1 MTRPSTPRFYIV
13 LAGTILLT
21 GVLMHLAGLL
31 AAEGLLYWEIALSV
45 LAAFITYFPFVAV
58 GEWIWH
64 RYGYHRPW
72 RIGFMNHIHTL
83 HHVHHHWRCY
93 PPAEYVRDGDVDY
106 ISVLPT
112 HAYRICQSPLERA
125 TAYSAQYFLYLV
137 PMATILILPGWLIS
151 GNPAFTFTLIIL
163 HIIMSHIFVRVHDY
177 MHQPAGRWMERR
189 FWFKFLN
196 RHHYIHHVDT
206 ECNVNFLLPLGDLLF
221 GTLRTQL
228 SESELSRWPSF
239 EEATHRV
246 FPNLRRDPKLAGV
259 EAGVS
264 HTTIG

>member
-1 MTRPSTPRFYIV
+1 MMNLPATRT
-13 LAGTILLT
+13 LEAT
-21 GVLMHLAGLL
+21 
-31 AAEGLLYWEIALSV
+31 E
-45 LAAFITYFPFVAV
+45 V
-58 GEWIWH
+58 GIPD
-64 RYGYHRPW
+64 R
-72 RIGFMNHIHTL
+72 T
-83 HHVHHHWRCY
+83 V
-93 PPAEYVRDGDVDY
+93 VR
-106 ISVLPT
+106 
-112 HAYRICQSPLERA
+112 R
-125 TAYSAQYFLYLV
+125 
-137 PMATILILPGWLIS
+137 W
-151 GNPAFTFTLIIL
+151 
-163 HIIMSHIFVRVHDY
+163 
-177 MHQPAGRWMERR
+177 PAGRWMERR

-206 ECNVNFLLPLGDLLF
+206 ECNVNFLLPLGDLLC